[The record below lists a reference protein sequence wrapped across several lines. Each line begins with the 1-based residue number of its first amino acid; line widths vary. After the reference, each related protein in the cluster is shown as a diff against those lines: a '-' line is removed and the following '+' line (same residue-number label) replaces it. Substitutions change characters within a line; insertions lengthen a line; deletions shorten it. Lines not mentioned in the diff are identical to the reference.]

1 MIIESKN
8 CRLCGGSIS
17 EITYLC
23 DSPPANN
30 FDETFIK
37 NKERQTFPLI
47 LDFCSNCCNLQLR
60 HCLGEGLLY
69 SDYTYITPKSPTMDA
84 HYSMLCNYAKE
95 NLSKLYSADVVE
107 IGSNSGD
114 LLAFLK
120 PYVLSVLGVDPA
132 SNIAKLA
139 NGNGIETLNSF
150 FNQDIAEEVTYL
162 KKNIQLVIA
171 RHMFAHNS
179 DPSELLRGMK
189 KLINKNGIV
198 MIENAYAIDTLIH
211 GEFDQVYHEHM
222 FFYSVTSMLNLLRIH
237 GLYLNDI
244 LFSDVHG
251 GSIVFIAS
259 LSKKQKSQILI
270 DQLSKES
277 ELFED
282 GKVFRIFE
290 EKINQVK
297 KYITN
302 KIKDAQKNE
311 KNIIAYGAPAKAFTM
326 FSMLELDNKT
336 IRYCVDTTPTKI
348 GKVFPIF
355 NIPIISEEELQ
366 NKDYD
371 VVLVTSWN
379 YKEDILKKSKN
390 IFKPGTTLLF
400 PLPVPTEIIV

>member
-60 HCLGEGLLY
+60 HCLGEGLL
-69 SDYTYITPKSPTMDA
+69 
-84 HYSMLCNYAKE
+84 KE